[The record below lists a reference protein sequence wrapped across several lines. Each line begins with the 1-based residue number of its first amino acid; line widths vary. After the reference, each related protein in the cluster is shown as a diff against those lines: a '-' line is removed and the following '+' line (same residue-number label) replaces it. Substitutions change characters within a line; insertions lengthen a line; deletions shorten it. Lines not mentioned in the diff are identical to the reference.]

1 MSVVAFTVERIKAI
15 AFNALSDETV
25 PDDVLAQNYRGMNL
39 LISRLEAESKSVADL
54 PVVDTP
60 PSAPERPATKPKK
73 DAPPFSGYGAKLKKQ
88 TFERLQQARKKGVTV
103 QQIAAKGNDL
113 QESEIYS
120 ALNAGKIAFER
131 WEVIAAALD
140 DLDKETKDGE

>member
-1 MSVVAFTVERIKAI
+1 MSVVAFTVERIKTI

-25 PDDVLAQNYRGMNL
+25 PDDVLAQNFRGMHL
-39 LISRLEAESKSVADL
+39 LISRIEAEAKSVADL
-54 PVVDTP
+54 PEVDTP
-60 PSAPERPATKPKK
+60 PSEPEHPAVKPKK
-73 DAPPFSGYGAKLKKQ
+73 DAPHFSGYGAKLKKQ

-140 DLDKETKDGE
+140 ELDKETKDGE